1 MYVTAGKQRVIIFA
15 AELFI
20 QTDEQKTIHDG
31 MPDMHIIS
39 GYGTGGTDDSK
50 D

>member
-1 MYVTAGKQRVIIFA
+1 MYVTAEKKRVANFA
-15 AELFI
+15 AGIFI
-20 QTDEQKTIHDG
+20 ETDEQKTIHDG
-31 MPDMHIIS
+31 MPDMHFLS

>member
-15 AELFI
+15 AKLFI
-20 QTDEQKTIHDG
+20 QTDEQKTMRDG
-31 MPDMHIIS
+31 MPDMRFLA
-39 GYGTGGTDDSK
+39 GYGTGGTDDAK